1 MTLPVIGAA
10 LMTAELPLYRD
21 WLFDKDRDLE
31 LQDFFRPELMLDGAW
46 RPVVEAAR
54 ATLDGFRGRLGI
66 HGPFWDLPLDAQDP
80 GIRAVVVDR
89 FTTAIEVCSALG
101 ATQMV
106 IHSPFST
113 WDGNNLG
120 MDSTARRLKL
130 KAVAQTMGPVVDRA
144 REAGVTL
151 VVENIED
158 TDPEDRKALAAH
170 LGAEVVKL
178 SIDTGHAHYAH
189 GSTGAPPVDY
199 FVRSAGAELAHVH
212 LQDADGH
219 ADRHWAIGRGTI
231 LWPSVFAALAETGAQ
246 PHLVLELRNSAGIP
260 ESMAFLEGLGLGQ

>member
-1 MTLPVIGAA
+1 M
-10 LMTAELPLYRD
+10 
-21 WLFDKDRDLE
+21 
-31 LQDFFRPELMLDGAW
+31 
-46 RPVVEAAR
+46 
-54 ATLDGFRGRLGI
+54 
-66 HGPFWDLPLDAQDP
+66 
-80 GIRAVVVDR
+80 
-89 FTTAIEVCSALG
+89 
-101 ATQMV
+101 
-106 IHSPFST
+106 
-113 WDGNNLG
+113 
-120 MDSTARRLKL
+120 
-130 KAVAQTMGPVVDRA
+130 
-144 REAGVTL
+144 
-151 VVENIED
+151 VENIED